1 MPKARSS
8 TTAAPPTRHGGSRAR
23 ATAPPRRSGAIRI
36 GVGGWTFAPWRGTFY
51 PAGLA
56 QREELAFASGAL
68 TAIEVNGTF
77 YAAQKPATYARW
89 RAETPDGFVF
99 SLKAP
104 RYATVRRKLGEAGRA
119 VHGFLHG
126 GLAELGDRLG
136 PVNWQL
142 PPTTAFDPDDLAAFL
157 DLLPEE
163 LDGLRLRHV
172 LEVRH
177 PGFRCPGYLELARA
191 RGIATVFTDSGVHPS
206 FADLTAGFVYARL
219 MRSEASRAAG
229 YPPAALDAWA
239 QRLRTWATGGEPD
252 DLPRVLPPASASKVP
267 RDVFV
272 FFIGAAKVRNPAA
285 AEALIARVAGQSG

>member
-8 TTAAPPTRHGGSRAR
+8 TAAAQEHGRGKSPARAR
-23 ATAPPRRSGAIRI
+23 TPPRRTGAMRI

-56 QREELAFASGAL
+56 QREELAFASRAL

-104 RYATVRRKLGEAGRA
+104 RYATVRRKLAGAGRA

-142 PPTTAFDPDDLAAFL
+142 PPTTAFDPDDLAAFF

-163 LDGLRLRHV
+163 LDGQRLRHV

-177 PGFRCPGYLELARA
+177 PGLRCPAYIELART
-191 RGIATVFTDSGVHPS
+191 RGIATVFTDSAVHPS

-219 MRSEASRAAG
+219 MRSEASRATG

-239 QRLRTWATGGEPD
+239 RRLRTWASGGEPD
-252 DLPRVLPPASASKVP
+252 DLPRVLPPARGAAVP

-272 FFIGAAKVRNPAA
+272 FFISAAKARNPAA
-285 AEALIARVAGQSG
+285 AMALIDHIDEQTG

>member
-1 MPKARSS
+1 MPKRRSS
-8 TTAAPPTRHGGSRAR
+8 TAPAPPHARPASRVPAR
-23 ATAPPRRSGAIRI
+23 TPPRRSAAIRI
-36 GVGGWTFAPWRGTFY
+36 GVGGWTFAPWRDAFY

-56 QREELAFASGAL
+56 QREELAFASRAL

-77 YAAQKPATYARW
+77 YAAQRPATYAKW

-104 RYATVRRKLGEAGRA
+104 RYATVRRRLAEAGRA

-126 GLAELGDRLG
+126 GLTELGDRLG

-142 PPTTAFDPDDLAAFL
+142 PPTTVFDPDDLAAFL

-163 LDGLRLRHV
+163 LDGQRLRHV

-177 PGFRCPGYLELARA
+177 PAFRCPEYIDLART
-191 RGIATVFTDSGVHPS
+191 RGVATVFTDSAVHPS
-206 FADLTAGFVYARL
+206 FADLTADFVYARL
-219 MRSEASRAAG
+219 MRSEARRASG

-239 QRLRTWATGGEPD
+239 QRLRTWASGSEPD
-252 DLPRVLPPASASKVP
+252 DLPRVLPPTAPAVP

-272 FFIGAAKVRNPAA
+272 FFIGAAKVRNPVAA
-285 AEALIARVAGQSG
+285 MALIERIDG